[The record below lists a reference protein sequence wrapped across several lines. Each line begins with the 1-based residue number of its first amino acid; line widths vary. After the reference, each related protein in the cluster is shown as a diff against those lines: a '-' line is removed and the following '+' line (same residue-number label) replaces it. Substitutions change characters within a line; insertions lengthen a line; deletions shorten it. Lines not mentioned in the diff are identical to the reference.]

1 MDYMSGN
8 QITDVFHFLFCY
20 NKKGMVCFLVS
31 RKKKTVPVDVDPGNT
46 KYELRKSISVHIQLK
61 NISVFFSFKTV
72 LVMAL

>member
-1 MDYMSGN
+1 M
-8 QITDVFHFLFCY
+8 DVFHFLFCY

-61 NISVFFSFKTV
+61 NI
-72 LVMAL
+72 